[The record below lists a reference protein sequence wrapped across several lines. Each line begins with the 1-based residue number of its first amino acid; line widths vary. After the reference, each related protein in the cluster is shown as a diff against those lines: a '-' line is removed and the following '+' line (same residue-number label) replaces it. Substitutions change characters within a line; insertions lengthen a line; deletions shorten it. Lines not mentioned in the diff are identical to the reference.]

1 MTSIGRLKPVAI
13 RLPLHGVIRGNFAA
27 FLPATATR
35 QLGKNAANY
44 MNFSGGPNG
53 TRYLLYCGI
62 PRGYQGC
69 LAQLNPGVDLKAL
82 RHAGL
87 GSAGGVV
94 SEVASEASHGLTSLA
109 LQPTLSGHGNG
120 PVNKPPATGSR
131 RWT

>member
-1 MTSIGRLKPVAI
+1 
-13 RLPLHGVIRGNFAA
+13 
-27 FLPATATR
+27 
-35 QLGKNAANY
+35 
-44 MNFSGGPNG
+44 
-53 TRYLLYCGI
+53 
-62 PRGYQGC
+62 
-69 LAQLNPGVDLKAL
+69 VDLKAL